1 MKQLYLIGNSHID
14 PVWLWRWQDGYS
26 EVLATWRSALDRMHE
41 FEDFQYTSAC
51 AVYYQWV
58 EKTDPEM
65 FAEITARIKEG
76 RWNVTGGWFL
86 QPDCNIPSG
95 ESFARHALI
104 AQRYFKEK
112 FSLTARS
119 GYNVDSF
126 GHNASLPKILR
137 ASGMDRYVF
146 MRPSESE
153 KALGFDL
160 FSWKSDDGSAVTAF
174 RIPESY
180 AIRLESLS
188 HLDSIA
194 ESIDRD
200 GVSRMAFYGIG
211 NHGGGPTSELIRA
224 IIDKKLPNA
233 VFATVDQYFDALPS
247 TDLPVVSEELQHH
260 ARGCYSANAYV
271 KKANRQCEENILA
284 AERIC
289 LFANKLINHPY
300 PKKRLQK
307 AWKNLLFNQ
316 FHDILAGCAIESAYT
331 DASYLFGEIMSITEQ
346 AINEA
351 LQAVCRKIDTGDSFA
366 STKQHVRK
374 WVWEHDSYG
383 TPLVVFNPHAF
394 PVREIVTMRISA
406 SCITDETGRE
416 IPFQLTRGEQTN
428 HNGDI
433 YVVTFPVEL
442 PAYGYRVY
450 RAFQEKEPTA
460 VFQSLIAEPHRLE
473 NDLICVDFD
482 EKSGEITRFTD
493 KKTGKVL
500 DLTGMRTILTDET
513 DCDTWAHDRRDL
525 GEVCG
530 EFSDPEFSVLEKG
543 DVCAKLRVKTR
554 YGKSTL
560 TRDYCLTADSDEI
573 RVYAE
578 IDFWEEH
585 KALKLTFPAK
595 DSVRCE
601 IPYGTL
607 ERPLSTGEEPFGKWF
622 ASGDF
627 CVANTGIYA
636 YDSTDQEIRMTV
648 LRGAIYADHYGTRDD
663 RCRFMDRGLHAFTYS
678 LFAFQSNADAHRRA
692 ALLNMPVRTVNESFH
707 GGSLPQTYKGFSC
720 NAENAIVTACKQSED
735 GTDAVIRLFECE
747 GSSANVQLDFMG
759 KKIDTPLSPY
769 AIRTL
774 NEDGTALN
782 FMEWEESTQL

>member
-26 EVLATWRSALDRMHE
+26 EVLATWRSALDRMKE

-112 FSLTARS
+112 FGLTARS

-200 GVSRMAFYGIG
+200 GVSRMAFYGVG

-260 ARGCYSANAYV
+260 ARGCYSANASV

-351 LQAVCRKIDTGDSFA
+351 LQEVCRKIPTGDSFT
-366 STKQHVRK
+366 SVKKQERK
-374 WVWEHDSYG
+374 WVWEHDAYG
-383 TPLVVFNPHAF
+383 TPLVIFNPHAF
-394 PVREIVTMRISA
+394 PVRTTVTMRIAA
-406 SCITDETGRE
+406 SCITNEMGRE

-428 HNGDI
+428 HNGDV
-433 YVVTFPVEL
+433 YVVTFPVDL

-450 RAFQEKEPTA
+450 RAFQQKTPTA
-460 VFQSLIAEPHRLE
+460 AFQALIAEPHRLE
-473 NDLICVDFD
+473 NDLIRVDFD
-482 EKSGEITRFTD
+482 EKSGEINRITD
-493 KKTGKVL
+493 KKTGNVL
-500 DLTGMRTILTDET
+500 PLHGMGAILTDET
-513 DCDTWAHDRRDL
+513 ACDTWAHDRRDL
-525 GEVCG
+525 GEVVG
-530 EFSDPEFSVLEKG
+530 AFSDPEFSVLEAG
-543 DVCAKLRVKTR
+543 SVCAKLRVRTH

-560 TRDYCLTADSDEI
+560 TRDYCLTAGSDEI
-573 RVYAE
+573 RVDAE
-578 IDFWEEH
+578 VDFWEEH

-595 DSVRCE
+595 GTVRCE
-601 IPYGTL
+601 IPYGTV
-607 ERPLSTGEEPFGKWF
+607 ERRLSTGEEPFGRWF
-622 ASGDF
+622 ATNGL

-636 YDSTDQEIRMTV
+636 YDSTDSEIRMTV
-648 LRGAIYADHYGTRDD
+648 LRGAIYADHYGTRDS
-663 RCRFMDRGLHAFTYS
+663 RCRFMDRGLHSFTYT
-678 LFAFQSNADAHRRA
+678 LFAFRDNTDAHKRA

-707 GGSLPQTYKGFSC
+707 GGSLPQIYSGFAC
-720 NAENAIVTACKQSED
+720 DFDHVIVTACKQSED
-735 GTDAVIRLFECE
+735 GDAAVIRLLECE
-747 GSSANVQLDFMG
+747 GIQTDLKLMLMG
-759 KKIDTPLSPY
+759 KEIGTTISPY

-774 NEDGTALN
+774 HEDGTALN
-782 FMEWEESTQL
+782 FMEWEENART